1 MRYSPEGIYAPHGV
15 ESPIQLLSAI
25 GLISH
30 DGISRDMKIG
40 SPQEQAFKY
49 EVVRSNILKV
59 RHLRKMVREAFPEQM
74 IEQITISDLAGA
86 ISYYIITQL
95 IRDTDL
101 DILKRAS
108 INSPSVSGCLYCH
121 KPPDFI
127 DNKLWTISFGG
138 LETEISTP
146 TLFGT
151 SSLESYSHNGRYKS
165 LSELL
170 QRHPADVKSYSPST
184 NPIKQDEVLEF
195 LMSLKTNYVVQ

>member
-1 MRYSPEGIYAPHGV
+1 
-15 ESPIQLLSAI
+15 
-25 GLISH
+25 
-30 DGISRDMKIG
+30 MKIG

-86 ISYYIITQL
+86 ISYYIIASGQL

-121 KPPDFI
+121 KPQ
-127 DNKLWTISFGG
+127 ISS
-138 LETEISTP
+138 I
-146 TLFGT
+146 T
-151 SSLESYSHNGRYKS
+151 SCGRY
-165 LSELL
+165 LSEG
-170 QRHPADVKSYSPST
+170 
-184 NPIKQDEVLEF
+184 
-195 LMSLKTNYVVQ
+195 

>member
-1 MRYSPEGIYAPHGV
+1 MKLFTPEGIYAPHGV

-30 DGISRDMKIG
+30 DGNIQGHENWVASG
-40 SPQEQAFKY
+40 QAFKY

-86 ISYYIITQL
+86 ISYYIIASGQL

-138 LETEISTP
+138 LETKYLHQHFWHFIT
-146 TLFGT
+146 G
-151 SSLESYSHNGRYKS
+151 K
-165 LSELL
+165 L
-170 QRHPADVKSYSPST
+170 QSQWKV
-184 NPIKQDEVLEF
+184 
-195 LMSLKTNYVVQ
+195 